1 MEKINRIRVDYED
14 QYYEDL
20 REGLTEILDDEIEVS
35 EGHYE
40 SVDLQSIIEE
50 EEKDINY
57 KIVSWEGKL
66 YQSE

>member
-14 QYYEDL
+14 KYNEDL
-20 REGLTEILDDEIEVS
+20 REGLTEELDDEIQVS

-57 KIVSWEGKL
+57 KIVSWEGIWV
-66 YQSE
+66 Q

>member
-14 QYYEDL
+14 KYNEDL
-20 REGLTEILDDEIEVS
+20 REGLTEELDNEIQVS

-57 KIVSWEGKL
+57 KIVSWEGIWV
-66 YQSE
+66 Q